1 MEKGSLD
8 KKNKELYSDEELVTL
23 AKSGDRQ
30 AVSEL
35 ISRYICTVEQRAKS
49 FANAVPDDLIQ
60 EGLMGLLKA
69 VQTFDSSKNAGF
81 YTYAT
86 VCVKNRMISAY
97 KKYSVNFD
105 EVSQDEAAEGH
116 DPADIPE
123 NILLEKE
130 RLDEL
135 YDKIYSAL
143 SELEWRVFQMY
154 LSGLAYDRIAAKLN
168 TSKKTVDNAMQRV
181 RRKLKS
187 VLR

>member
-1 MEKGSLD
+1 
-8 KKNKELYSDEELVTL
+8 
-23 AKSGDRQ
+23 
-30 AVSEL
+30 
-35 ISRYICTVEQRAKS
+35 
-49 FANAVPDDLIQ
+49 
-60 EGLMGLLKA
+60 MGLLKA
-69 VQTFDSSKNAGF
+69 VQTFDSEKNVSF
-81 YTYAT
+81 YTYAL
-86 VCVKNRMISAY
+86 VCVKNRMITAY

-105 EVSQDEAAEGH
+105 EVPQDEAEEGH

-123 NILLEKE
+123 NIVLEKE

-168 TSKKTVDNAMQRV
+168 TSTKTVDNAMQRV